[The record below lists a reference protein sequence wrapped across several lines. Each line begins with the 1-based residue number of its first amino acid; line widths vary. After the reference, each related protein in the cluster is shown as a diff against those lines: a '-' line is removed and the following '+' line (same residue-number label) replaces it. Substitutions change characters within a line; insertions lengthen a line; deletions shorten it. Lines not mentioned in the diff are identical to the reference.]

1 LGLAAGIS
9 KVDHIIILPTI
20 HHVRTF
26 MANSSLQIRGN
37 VQACVAN
44 IGRDANVGFGI
55 SEKAASTVLSYS
67 FSAKGLYGGVNIE
80 GAIISARDGC
90 NEAFYQKKVTVADIG
105 CGNVQMV
112 KENEDYQIIVRLLN
126 DYSQATPTTIHDNK
140 NQMNTKTNDMVTNI
154 TNNNDTMS
162 QTTEPIISEKPQ
174 LIRQKEVSLNTIMQH
189 DASNSIT
196 NNNDNNNSN
205 ESNYP
210 NLKNIQ
216 PL

>member
-1 LGLAAGIS
+1 
-9 KVDHIIILPTI
+9 
-20 HHVRTF
+20 
-26 MANSSLQIRGN
+26 
-37 VQACVAN
+37 
-44 IGRDANVGFGI
+44 
-55 SEKAASTVLSYS
+55 
-67 FSAKGLYGGVNIE
+67 
-80 GAIISARDGC
+80 
-90 NEAFYQKKVTVADIG
+90 
-105 CGNVQMV
+105 MV

-126 DYSQATPTTIHDNK
+126 DYSQATSTAIHDNK